1 MCSTKPSYAALTGD
15 HEGLLARAIAI
26 LLAFLIKLEFLLG
39 IVLIIAHL
47 LVVLAG
53 QEVRL
58 GATILLVI
66 LTVRL
71 HVVLHGVVEFKLL
84 LRIGVVD
91 AAALALLALRTTPIT
106 ATIPIT
112 TARTLATVASS
123 GAAQKSE
130 PLRRKVDGLDLP
142 ILVLEGEDSV

>member
-15 HEGLLARAIAI
+15 HEGLLARAIF
-26 LLAFLIKLEFLLG
+26 LLLVFVIKLEFLLG
-39 IVLIIAHL
+39 IIIAVHL
-47 LVVLAG
+47 LSIVLAG
-53 QEVRL
+53 QEVGFGTSL
-58 GATILLVI
+58 LLVI